1 MIQLIGFGSH
11 LEQLIFSLKT
21 RESEPSQVVVLCCL
35 ALFDASQICNHVQ
48 SRVAAG
54 FSPFPKNIPKPLHH
68 VYIAC
73 RYQIMHI
80 LYMYILFN
88 C

>member
-1 MIQLIGFGSH
+1 MVL
-11 LEQLIFSLKT
+11 
-21 RESEPSQVVVLCCL
+21 LCCL

-54 FSPFPKNIPKPLHH
+54 FSLFPKNIPKPFHH
-68 VYIAC
+68 VYTVC

-80 LYMYILFN
+80 LYKFIHTHIHVDTVHVHVHVG
-88 C
+88 